1 MIDITSAQNIDTRS
15 KLPIIIYAVKQR
27 WHNSFRPIE
36 IGPIITVLV
45 ILLLASDI
53 QQGRHV
59 KFARNSLYFKA
70 IIKRNK
76 KKWQRKYVSLRK

>member
-1 MIDITSAQNIDTRS
+1 M
-15 KLPIIIYAVKQR
+15 PINYHVVKQH
-27 WHNSFRPIE
+27 WHNSFYPIE

-45 ILLLASDI
+45 NLLLASDI

-70 IIKRNK
+70 IIKINK
-76 KKWQRKYVSLRK
+76 KKWLRKYVFT